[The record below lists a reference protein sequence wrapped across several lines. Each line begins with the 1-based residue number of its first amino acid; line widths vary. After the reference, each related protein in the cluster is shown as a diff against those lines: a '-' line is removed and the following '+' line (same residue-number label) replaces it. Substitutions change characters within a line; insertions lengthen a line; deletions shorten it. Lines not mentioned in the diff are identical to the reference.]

1 MLSRW
6 TCTVLGI
13 LALLIWSSNTYL
25 YKRMITDWGYFTG
38 NSIMYLI
45 SGVIGLLFHVNFV
58 KKYTILNNDTL
69 RIYLFLNINY
79 ICLSLAFAF
88 AKIGSELLQVTIVNY
103 LWTITTYIML
113 IYFLKYTISNKLVFT
128 GAILCAFIGIC
139 VTCIGFN
146 FSYLSDFF
154 LNVKNDWYTYLFA
167 SGVVFSWSL
176 YSVFIKKYS
185 NDIQDDHI
193 YLSFIVSG
201 LFFLMLSFVF
211 PYYNNWNTINIGY
224 ISIFV
229 MMYESLIATL
239 LPYYLWNVGYKY
251 GDDLLISRFSL
262 FSPILSIS
270 FTSIFYGL
278 SPYIN
283 IFVGA
288 FLLIISAYL
297 CKISVEIPIIQ
308 TLNTTIDI
316 ENNTNEGLPSSNI
329 GEELT

>member
-1 MLSRW
+1 MVSRW
-6 TCTVLGI
+6 MCTILGI

-25 YKRMITDWGYFTG
+25 YKRMILDWGYFTG
-38 NSIMYLI
+38 NSIMYLF
-45 SGVIGLLFHVNFV
+45 SGVIGLFFHIGFV
-58 KKYTILNNDTL
+58 KRYTILNYNTMW
-69 RIYLFLNINY
+69 ICLFLNINY

-88 AKIGSELLQVTIVNY
+88 AKVGSELLQVTIVDY

-113 IYFLKYTISNKLVFT
+113 IYFLNYTVTNRLIFIS
-128 GAILCAFIGIC
+128 AIFCAFVGIC
-139 VTCIGFN
+139 ITCIGFE

-154 LNVKNDWYTYLFA
+154 LNVKNDWYVYLFA
-167 SGVVFSWSL
+167 LGVVFSWSL

-211 PYYNNWNTINIGY
+211 PHYNNWNTMNIGY

-229 MMYESLIATL
+229 MIYESLIATL
-239 LPYYLWNVGYKY
+239 LPYFLWNVGYKH
-251 GDDLLISRFSL
+251 GDELMISRFSL
-262 FSPILSIS
+262 LSPILNIS

-297 CKISVEIPIIQ
+297 CKISTNSPPEQKTNAV
-308 TLNTTIDI
+308 IDI
-316 ENNTNEGLPSSNI
+316 ESNDI
-329 GEELT
+329 LSEQVEQTI